1 MTGAGSGIGRATAIQ
16 LACEGA
22 AVLALDVRA
31 DAAEQTATTINEQG
45 GHALALAADVG
56 DESALRAE
64 IERGVTGPGGLGG
77 LDTVVVCAGIVA
89 AGATHELDLSTWELI
104 MRVNLTGT
112 FLALKHTLPHLIAA
126 GGGSIVTIGSTASLV
141 AAGRTSVYDASKGGV
156 LQLTR
161 AVAVEYVDQN
171 IRANCVCPGLVATG
185 LARNSRQL
193 NAVSTS
199 TGGSAPSERLRIPM
213 ERAADPAEIAGAVA
227 FLCSDD
233 ASFITGVALPVDG
246 GYTAI

>member
-1 MTGAGSGIGRATAIQ
+1 MTGAGSGIGRATAIH

-31 DAAEQTATTINEQG
+31 DAAEETAATIAGQG

-56 DESALRAE
+56 DEEAMATA
-64 IERGVTGPGGLGG
+64 IDAGVAGPGGLGG

-89 AGATHELDLSTWELI
+89 SGATHELDLATWETI
-104 MRVNLTGT
+104 MRVNVTGT
-112 FLALKHTLPHLIAA
+112 FLALKHTLPHLLAA

-141 AAGRTSVYDASKGGV
+141 AAGRTSVYDASKGAV

-193 NAVSTS
+193 HDVSTS
-199 TGGSAPSERLRIPM
+199 AGSAPSERLRIPM
-213 ERAADPAEIAGAVA
+213 ERAADPSEIARAVA